1 MDKKCKRCGKIF
13 NAKNGNVLYCDP
25 CREIVKKETTA
36 RSHAKQ
42 KLKREEK
49 KKTKQRK
56 STPLDEFCAEI
67 REYNQKH
74 GTRLSYGKYK
84 TLLHFGKIKVKE
96 G

>member
-1 MDKKCKRCGKIF
+1 MNKKCKRCGKIF

-25 CREIVKKETTA
+25 CREIVIKENKT
-36 RSHAKQ
+36 RSHAKE

-49 KKTKQRK
+49 RKQRK
-56 STPLDEFCAEI
+56 STPLDELCAEI
-67 REYNQKH
+67 REYNKKH

-84 TLLHFGKIKVKE
+84 TLLHFGKVKE